1 MNASVNEAQ
10 FFTITHNSPAST
22 IARKNHR
29 RMGGVK
35 NLLQLVHNT
44 LVLLAG
50 LLAVNDP
57 LGEIAGDLIAGESFG
72 CGSGITLLLRQIIR
86 V

>member
-1 MNASVNEAQ
+1 
-10 FFTITHNSPAST
+10 
-22 IARKNHR
+22 
-29 RMGGVK
+29 
-35 NLLQLVHNT
+35 

-57 LGEIAGDLIAGESFG
+57 LGEIAGDLIAGESFS